1 MKQAPEQADSNPGFQ
16 IAPMIDVV
24 FVIMLFFMVMAGAVK
39 VEHELKTTLPGNA
52 ETSKETELPDEVTIG
67 ISETGEIT
75 LNEDPVGASGDKLL
89 ENLYNQMKQMGQ
101 AAEQSKTKL
110 LITVQAEENARYERV
125 INVLD
130 ILAKAAQDREA
141 EAVAQLQ
148 AEALPLLAD
157 LQRRVAVCVVGHQG
171 DQGHLR
177 LLAASRIL
185 KMTIFRPA
193 PKIFYRL

>member
-1 MKQAPEQADSNPGFQ
+1 MKSFVTEDDGTMGFQ
-16 IAPMIDVV
+16 IAPMVDVV

-67 ISETGEIT
+67 ISESGEIT
-75 LNEDPVGASGDKLL
+75 LNEDPVGTSGDKLL

-130 ILAKAAQDREA
+130 CLAKANISNVTF
-141 EAVAQLQ
+141 AVSDT
-148 AEALPLLAD
+148 E
-157 LQRRVAVCVVGHQG
+157 
-171 DQGHLR
+171 
-177 LLAASRIL
+177 
-185 KMTIFRPA
+185 
-193 PKIFYRL
+193 

>member
-1 MKQAPEQADSNPGFQ
+1 MKQASQEASADAGFQ

-52 ETSKETELPDEVTIG
+52 ETAKETELPDEVTIG
-67 ISETGEIT
+67 VSETGEIT
-75 LNEDPVGASGDKLL
+75 LNEDPVGAPDDKLL

-110 LITVQAEENARYERV
+110 LITVQAEEAAKYERV

-130 ILAKAAQDREA
+130 VLARADISNVTF
-141 EAVAQLQ
+141 AVA
-148 AEALPLLAD
+148 EPE
-157 LQRRVAVCVVGHQG
+157 
-171 DQGHLR
+171 
-177 LLAASRIL
+177 
-185 KMTIFRPA
+185 
-193 PKIFYRL
+193 